1 MCIQSRNH
9 KSIQF
14 SFSARRRW
22 IRGRRVGRD
31 REWNSNS
38 LVAFGSTKMGKET
51 HTHTHQ
57 RKLTRTNGKRQIYND
72 QWFTAS
78 AMWYSIKIEIGRKP
92 KRTPA
97 RVFMNSH
104 NNKPN
109 GWGGG
114 EVGVLRV
121 PASLW
126 QQQTNQSYYIQLKL
140 FLRTF
145 LKMAEKE
152 REWAQ
157 KTPAKHIPS
166 NSHLCHSAFSA
177 FRVLV
182 AVVLVHWA
190 LKGDVPYRIK
200 CVCMNFLLRA

>member
-114 EVGVLRV
+114 GGWRFARAGF
-121 PASLW
+121 PMTTA
-126 QQQTNQSYYIQLKL
+126 NKPKL
-140 FLRTF
+140 LYTI
-145 LKMAEKE
+145 KIVSS
-152 REWAQ
+152 
-157 KTPAKHIPS
+157 HIPEDGRKRTRMGTKNAS
-166 NSHLCHSAFSA
+166 KTHSF
-177 FRVLV
+177 
-182 AVVLVHWA
+182 
-190 LKGDVPYRIK
+190 
-200 CVCMNFLLRA
+200 